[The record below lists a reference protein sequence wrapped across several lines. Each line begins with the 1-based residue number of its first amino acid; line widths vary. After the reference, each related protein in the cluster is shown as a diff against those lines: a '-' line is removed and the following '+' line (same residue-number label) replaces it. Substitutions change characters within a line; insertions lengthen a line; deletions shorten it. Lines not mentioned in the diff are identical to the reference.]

1 MHTVCFQVFG
11 VVCFALYRN
20 GSLTFDKNGH
30 TILWLPCIVRFRL
43 LTTPLIFIMRLLL
56 HDSYGVII
64 RMDNFAV
71 NNYDITISKVM
82 ILFRLSF
89 FRSISFQRKALA
101 LFEQRRDLK
110 VGKLLRFI
118 FKKSANRESKCG
130 QVAHRNEDT
139 KRVQ

>member
-1 MHTVCFQVFG
+1 M
-11 VVCFALYRN
+11 VCFALYRN
-20 GSLTFDKNGH
+20 GGLNFARNGH
-30 TILWLPCIVRFRL
+30 IILWLLCFVRFRL

-56 HDSYGVII
+56 HDSYDAII
-64 RMDNFAV
+64 RRDNFAIY
-71 NNYDITISKVM
+71 NYDITITKIM

-118 FKKSANRESKCG
+118 FKKNANQASKCG

-139 KRVQ
+139 KRATTVT